1 MVRFAAMTVVL
12 GVEAG
17 GSHCH
22 AVLVGPDGVVL
33 GAGANRDSGNWEDVG
48 IGAAAG
54 ALRSCVREAFAAANL
69 GPERIAASVFAL
81 AGIDFPID
89 EGRLAGVPAA
99 IGLDGEVR
107 LVNDAFAALRAGTA
121 RAFGVVVAAGTGSVV
136 AGRNE
141 RGETARTLGLGPTFG
156 DTGSASEVS
165 EAGVTAVA
173 HAHIGRGPDTVL
185 SGMLCDEAGAAS
197 VEDFL
202 EGAARG
208 RIDAA
213 CFAPLVVEAAAAGDA
228 AAVGVLARAGEAL
241 GETAAHVIRTLGM
254 EGSEF
259 DLVLAGGLLRSG
271 SDALRTALEQTVAR
285 TAPGAAPVV
294 LDAPPV
300 VGSGLLALEAAGSPA
315 DAAVRQRLAESAQA
329 LIVRDAG

>member
-1 MVRFAAMTVVL
+1 MTAVL

-22 AVLVGPDGVVL
+22 AVVVDPSGVVL

-54 ALRSCVREAFAAANL
+54 ALRACVREAFDMSGLA
-69 GPERIAASVFAL
+69 PEGVAASVFAL

-89 EGRLAGVPAA
+89 EGRLAGIPTAM
-99 IGLDGEVR
+99 GLDGR
-107 LVNDAFAALRAGTA
+107 ALLVNDAFAALRAGTP
-121 RAFGVVVAAGTGSVV
+121 RGFGVVVAAGTGSVV

-141 RGETARTLGLGPTFG
+141 RGEQARTLGLGPTFG

-173 HAHIGRGPDTVL
+173 HAHTGRGPATAL
-185 SGMLCDEAGAAS
+185 TEMMCSRSGAAS

-208 RIDAA
+208 RIDPST
-213 CFAPLVVEAAAAGDA
+213 FAPLVVAAADAGDDVA
-228 AAVGVLARAGEAL
+228 RDVLARAGEAL

-254 EGSEF
+254 ERSTF
-259 DLVLAGGLLRSG
+259 DLVLAGGLLRAG
-271 SDALRTALEQTVAR
+271 SPALRAALERTVAQ
-285 TAPGAAPVV
+285 TSPGAIPVL
-294 LDAPPV
+294 LDTPPV
-300 VGSGLLALEAAGSPA
+300 VGSGLLALELAGAGP
-315 DAAVRQRLAESAQA
+315 DAAVRDRLAGSAQA
-329 LIVRDAG
+329 LIVGSAP